1 LVRFF
6 RAGGREGGFGVG
18 LGIAREAVGVLGGE
32 IEIDS
37 ELDVGTTVRITLE
50 RAQSGEEMAAG
61 VRA

>member
-1 LVRFF
+1 
-6 RAGGREGGFGVG
+6 
-18 LGIAREAVGVLGGE
+18 VLGGE
-32 IEIDS
+32 IAIDS